1 MFIMCSAR
9 LPQGFFAKL
18 LSAPGDAGECTSN
31 GLYCFTGLPA
41 KNAFEVFDVN
51 ADDKWS
57 ALYGADTRYG
67 GGKGVA
73 GKLWSLP
80 RDNGCTWRSGCA
92 WGSEMLRTGSRSACT
107 ARRREKGK
115 RPRERGCRVCSGTD
129 PFLRDPATPYSLLP
143 ISRVPPLPPSRPFC
157 TPLSAGAFECIL
169 LPAGTWDAS
178 DVDSFTSKAGGSF
191 DYYW

>member
-143 ISRVPPLPPSRPFC
+143 ISRAPPPSVSSFLPSLAC
-157 TPLSAGAFECIL
+157 CCIRVHPPPCRHL
-169 LPAGTWDAS
+169 GCFGRREVHVQGWRQ
-178 DVDSFTSKAGGSF
+178 F
-191 DYYW
+191 

>member
-41 KNAFEVFDVN
+41 QNAFEVFDAN

-92 WGSEMLRTGSRSACT
+92 WVSEMLRTSSQLAVRLHYPP
-107 ARRREKGK
+107 K
-115 RPRERGCRVCSGTD
+115 RAGQEAPGERMPVCAVPLILFS
-129 PFLRDPATPYSLLP
+129 ATPHPLFPSAHLA
-143 ISRVPPLPPSRPFC
+143 RVPTPSVSSFLPSPVC
-157 TPLSAGAFECIL
+157 WCIRMYPPPCRHLGCFGRRL
-169 LPAGTWDAS
+169 LHVQGWRQ
-178 DVDSFTSKAGGSF
+178 F
-191 DYYW
+191 